1 MKKEDV
7 TIKYD
12 RGEFPAYLVSNEK
25 TDSAVILIEEIWGLN
40 DHIKDVSER
49 VASLGYTVLSPE
61 ILGDTGIF
69 EKISPEIYMEMR
81 NPETR
86 DEAQKKMR
94 EATAPLHTP
103 EFGNDALAKLQ
114 AAFDL
119 LKDRKISKIGIMG
132 FCFRRNL

>member
-1 MKKEDV
+1 
-7 TIKYD
+7 
-12 RGEFPAYLVSNEK
+12 
-25 TDSAVILIEEIWGLN
+25 
-40 DHIKDVSER
+40 
-49 VASLGYTVLSPE
+49 
-61 ILGDTGIF
+61 
-69 EKISPEIYMEMR
+69 MEMR

-132 FCFRRNL
+132 FCFGGTYSYAFTAANPELKACVAFYGQPPLDKISGINCPVMGFYGEKDKRLIDSLPQLVESNE